1 MSPRLP
7 YSSSVPTPRSARST
21 SEFRPRRQRRRA
33 LNVAVLLLFVFL
45 PLALLDSAASAVAP
59 HTGGT
64 AADPTA
70 ATSRVAKTPKAA
82 LRKAQVTTRQHGR
95 FPNARTTGVPAR
107 VTLKPYHGPCT
118 ITRDNTV
125 IDSKRVTCGLDIR
138 ARHVVIR
145 NSSLRTVWLDQDL
158 MHAQGRAGWSV
169 VVSRSSVNGGRTDGP
184 GVCCGN
190 YRVSHVE
197 MRGGHNG
204 AQCENGGR
212 YCILKDSWI
221 HAQYEPAGGQ
231 RHLGGFLNDGGT
243 PSTLIHNRITCDAR
257 AENDE
262 GGCSGDINLIPNF
275 GVMAHVLVQ
284 NNYLG
289 ANANSA
295 FCTYAG
301 ATPGLAGYASR
312 SHHIVY
318 KGNVFA
324 KVDTIAHPAPGQPR
338 HTSRCAAYGPVS
350 GFDVGAPGN
359 VWSGNH
365 WDNGR
370 AVVCNRRHRCD

>member
-7 YSSSVPTPRSARST
+7 YSSSVPTPRPARST
-21 SEFRPRRQRRRA
+21 SDIPPRRKHRRA
-33 LNVAVLLLFVFL
+33 LNVAVLLVFVFL
-45 PLALLDSAASAVAP
+45 PLGALDSAASALSP

-64 AADPTA
+64 APEPGAS
-70 ATSRVAKTPKAA
+70 SRVVTTPK
-82 LRKAQVTTRQHGR
+82 VTAPRGSQAK

-107 VTLKPYHGPCT
+107 ITLKAYHGPCT
-118 ITRDNTV
+118 ITRDRTV
-125 IDSKRVTCGLDIR
+125 IDSKRVTCGLVIR

-145 NSSLRTVWLDQDL
+145 NSSLRTVWLDQDI
-158 MHAQGRAGWSV
+158 MHAQGQTGWSV
-169 VVSRSSVNGGRTDGP
+169 HVSHSTVNGGRTDGP

-190 YRVSHVE
+190 YHVSHVE

-204 AQCENGGR
+204 AQCENGAR
-212 YCILKDSWI
+212 YCTLKDSWI

-243 PSTLIHNRITCDAR
+243 PSTLVHNRITCDAR

-262 GGCSGDINLIPNF
+262 GGCTGDINLIPNF

-295 FCTYAG
+295 YCTYAG
-301 ATPGLAGYASR
+301 AAPGLAGYANR
-312 SHHIVY
+312 SNHIVY

-324 KVDTIAHPAPGQPR
+324 KVDTIANPAPGQPG
-338 HTSRCAAYGPVS
+338 HTRRCAAYGPVT
-350 GFDVGAPGN
+350 GFDVGGPGN
-359 VWSGNH
+359 VWTGNR
-365 WDNGR
+365 WDNGK